1 MGTVIP
7 RHAASG
13 TFKMALLVLVC
24 QIFTRH
30 ATEIA
35 TLVGCLVVLLFLWA
49 SGTLNPSP
57 NTKAKSESTFARL
70 PIRGQKAER
79 KQTVHKLL

>member
-1 MGTVIP
+1 
-7 RHAASG
+7 
-13 TFKMALLVLVC
+13 
-24 QIFTRH
+24 
-30 ATEIA
+30 
-35 TLVGCLVVLLFLWA
+35 LVGCLVVLLFLWA